1 VRRAIRFDIGR
12 NLAYLAEGMRPLSL
26 LLLLFSAAVGVLAQ
40 HQPPSNVTPLL
51 LPDLGHPNHPIATKN
66 AEAQKYF
73 DQGLQLVFGF
83 NRAEAVRSFRRAS
96 QLDPQAAMPYWGM
109 ALAYGRH
116 MNMDQDMDV
125 SPSEAYDAIQQALKL
140 NSTAMANEREY
151 IQALAERCAQGENTS
166 WQQRDEAYAAA
177 MQHLAAHYPDDLD
190 AAALS
195 LEARMVL
202 HRYEWFQGTTPEHN
216 TPAIMNDIESLLRH
230 APDHPLANH
239 LYIHILDTGHP
250 EIALGVAYRMGSIA
264 PGLGHLVHMPSH
276 IFFNL
281 GDYEM
286 AARVNEQASAVEQRY
301 MQLANPG
308 YTAYTLFYYMHDL
321 HFVARSRAEQGLC
334 DAAMAYANKTAERI
348 ASVQDQ
354 WPMFSDYYLPV
365 PLLTL
370 LRCHQWDEVL
380 RLPEPRPS
388 RLISIALWHFGR
400 SMALAGKADLESAG
414 GEQRI
419 FEQLRSRLPKDTMW
433 MFNSGD
439 KLLAVASPVL
449 AATLSADPAQAIP
462 MWRQAAKAQDELG
475 YDEPPAF
482 YYPVR
487 ESLGGVLLRAGK
499 PAEAESI
506 FRECLQQNPRDP
518 RALFGLSEALK
529 AQGKSDA
536 ADSVGRL
543 FSESWKR
550 PDVALRVQ
558 DL

>member
-1 VRRAIRFDIGR
+1 
-12 NLAYLAEGMRPLSL
+12 MRQLSL
-26 LLLLFSAAVGVLAQ
+26 LLLLFSGVVGVLAQ
-40 HQPPSNVTPLL
+40 QAPPSKVTPPL
-51 LPDLGHPNHPIATKN
+51 LPGLGHPNHPIATKN
-66 AEAQKYF
+66 AEAQEYF

-96 QLDPQAAMPYWGM
+96 QLDPRAAMPYWGM

-125 SPSEAYDAIQQALKL
+125 SPAEAYDAIQQALKL
-140 NSTAMANEREY
+140 SSTAAPNEREY
-151 IQALAERCAQGENTS
+151 IRALAERCAPGDNTT
-166 WQQRDEAYAAA
+166 WREHDEAYAGA
-177 MQHLAAHYPDDLD
+177 MQHLAADYPDDLD

-202 HRYEWFQGTTPEHN
+202 HRYEWFQGTTPQHN
-216 TPAIMNDIESLLRH
+216 TPEIMNDIELLLRR

-250 EIALGVAYRMGSIA
+250 ELALGVAYRIGSIA
-264 PGLGHLVHMPSH
+264 PGLGHLVHMSSH

-286 AARVNEQASAVEQRY
+286 AARVNEQASVTEEHY

-308 YTAYTLFYYMHDL
+308 DTAYTLFYYMHDL

-334 DAAMAYANKTAERI
+334 DLAMPYANKTAQRI
-348 ASVQDQ
+348 ASVQDR

-370 LRCHQWDEVL
+370 LRCQQWEEVL
-380 RLPEPRPS
+380 RLTEPRPN
-388 RLISIALWHFGR
+388 RLMGLALWHFGR
-400 SMALAGKADLESAG
+400 AMALAAKGDLESAR
-414 GEQRI
+414 GEQRL
-419 FEQLRSRLPKDTMW
+419 FEGLRSRLPKDTMW
-433 MFNSGD
+433 MFNPGD
-439 KLLAVASPVL
+439 KLLAVASPAL
-449 AATLSADPAQAIP
+449 AAKLALDPEQAISF
-462 MWRQAAKAQDELG
+462 WRQAVKAQDELG

-487 ESLGGVLLRAGK
+487 ESLGGALLRAEK
-499 PAEAESI
+499 PAEAESV

-536 ADSVGRL
+536 AESVRRL
-543 FSESWKR
+543 FLESWKR

>member
-1 VRRAIRFDIGR
+1 
-12 NLAYLAEGMRPLSL
+12 MRPLP
-26 LLLLFSAAVGVLAQ
+26 LLLLFFSGAVGVPAQ
-40 HQPPSNVTPLL
+40 HSPPSNVTPLL
-51 LPDLGHPNHPIATKN
+51 FPGLGHPNHPIATKS

-125 SPSEAYDAIQQALKL
+125 SPSEAYEAIQQALKL
-140 NSTAMANEREY
+140 SSAAPRNEREY
-151 IQALAERCAQGENTS
+151 IQALAERCAH
-166 WQQRDEAYAAA
+166 DEHANWRQHDETYAAS
-177 MQHLAAHYPDDLD
+177 MQQLAAHYPDDLD

-202 HRYEWFQGTTPEHN
+202 HRYEWFQGTMPEHN
-216 TPAIMNDIESLLRH
+216 TPDIISDIESLLRR

-250 EIALGVAYRMGSIA
+250 EIALGVAYRIGSIA
-264 PGLGHLVHMPSH
+264 PGLGHLLHMPSH

-286 AARVNEQASAVEQRY
+286 AARVNEEASAAEERY

-308 YTAYTLFYYMHDL
+308 DTPYTLFYYMHDL

-334 DAAMAYANKTAERI
+334 GPAMAYANKTAERI

-380 RLPEPRPS
+380 RLSEPRPS
-388 RLISIALWHFGR
+388 RLVGVALWHFGR
-400 SMALAGKADLESAG
+400 AMALAGKTDLESAH
-414 GEQRI
+414 GEQRL
-419 FEQLRSRLPKDTMW
+419 FEQFRSRLPKDTMW
-433 MFNSGD
+433 MFNPGD
-439 KLLAVASPVL
+439 KLLAVASSVL
-449 AATLSADPAQAIP
+449 AARLAPDSEQAIP
-462 MWRQAAKAQDELG
+462 IWRQAVKAQDELG

-487 ESLGGVLLRAGK
+487 ESLGGALLRAGK
-499 PAEAESI
+499 PAEAESV
-506 FRECLQQNPRDP
+506 FRESLQQNPRDP
-518 RALFGLSEALK
+518 RALFGLGEALK
-529 AQGKSDA
+529 AQGKSEA
-536 ADSVGRL
+536 ADSVRRL
-543 FSESWKR
+543 FSESWKKT
-550 PDVALRVQ
+550 DVALRIQ

>member
-1 VRRAIRFDIGR
+1 
-12 NLAYLAEGMRPLSL
+12 M
-26 LLLLFSAAVGVLAQ
+26 
-40 HQPPSNVTPLL
+40 
-51 LPDLGHPNHPIATKN
+51 
-66 AEAQKYF
+66 
-73 DQGLQLVFGF
+73 FGF

-96 QLDPQAAMPYWGM
+96 QLDPQAAMPYWGE

-140 NSTAMANEREY
+140 SSAAPPNELEY
-151 IQALAERCAQGENTS
+151 IQALAERCGHGANTN

-190 AAALS
+190 ATALS

-202 HRYEWFQGTTPEHN
+202 HRYEWFQGSTPEHS
-216 TPAIMNDIESLLRH
+216 TPEIMNDIESLLRR

-250 EIALGVAYRMGSIA
+250 EMALGVAYRLGSVA

-286 AARVNEQASAVEQRY
+286 AAHVNEQASVAEERY
-301 MQLANPG
+301 MQLASPG
-308 YTAYTLFYYMHDL
+308 DTTYTLMYYMHDL

-334 DAAMAYANKTAERI
+334 GPAMVYANKTSVRI

-354 WPMFSDYYLPV
+354 WPMLSDYYLPL

-388 RLISIALWHFGR
+388 RLVGIALWHFGR
-400 SMALAGKADLESAG
+400 AMALAGKADVESAR

-419 FEQLRSRLPKDTMW
+419 FEQLRSRLPQDTMW
-433 MFNSGD
+433 MFNPGD

-449 AATLSADPAQAIP
+449 AATLTADPAQAVP
-462 MWRQAAKAQDELG
+462 LWRQASKAQDELG

-487 ESLGGVLLRAGK
+487 ESLGGALLRFGK
-499 PAEAESI
+499 PAEAESV
-506 FRECLQQNPRDP
+506 FRDCLQQNPRDP

-529 AQGKSDA
+529 VQGKSDA
-536 ADSVGRL
+536 ADSIRRL
-543 FSESWKR
+543 FSESWKN

>member
-1 VRRAIRFDIGR
+1 
-12 NLAYLAEGMRPLSL
+12 MRHLSL
-26 LLLLFSAAVGVLAQ
+26 LLLLFSVGVGVPTQQA
-40 HQPPSNVTPLL
+40 PPSDVTPLL

-73 DQGLQLVFGF
+73 NQGLQLVFGF

-125 SPSEAYDAIQQALKL
+125 SPSEAYRAIQQALEL
-140 NSTAMANEREY
+140 SSAVVPNELEY
-151 IQALAERCAQGENTS
+151 IQALAQRCAHGEPTN
-166 WQQRDEAYAAA
+166 WRQHDEAYAAA

-202 HRYEWFQGTTPEHN
+202 HRYEWFQGTMPEHN
-216 TPAIMNDIESLLRH
+216 TPEIMNDIESLLRR

-250 EIALGVAYRMGSIA
+250 ELALGVAYRIGSIA

-286 AARVNEQASAVEQRY
+286 AARVNEQASIAEERY
-301 MQLANPG
+301 MQLAYPG
-308 YTAYTLFYYMHDL
+308 DTAYTLFYYMHDL

-334 DAAMAYANKTAERI
+334 DPAMAYANKTAERI

-365 PLLTL
+365 PLLTM
-370 LRCHQWDEVL
+370 LRCHRWEEVL
-380 RLPEPRPS
+380 RLPEPRPN
-388 RLISIALWHFGR
+388 RLMSTALWRFGR
-400 SMALAGKADLESAG
+400 AMALAARADLESAR
-414 GEQRI
+414 GEQRL

-433 MFNSGD
+433 MFNPGA

-449 AATLSADPAQAIP
+449 AARLAPDSEQAIAF
-462 MWRQAAKAQDELG
+462 WQQAVKAQDELG

-487 ESLGGVLLRAGK
+487 ESLGGALLRAEK
-499 PAEAESI
+499 PAEAESV

-536 ADSVGRL
+536 AESVRRL
-543 FSESWKR
+543 FLESWKR

>member
-1 VRRAIRFDIGR
+1 
-12 NLAYLAEGMRPLSL
+12 MCPLSL
-26 LLLLFSAAVGVLAQ
+26 LLLLFSGAIGVPAQ
-40 HQPPSNVTPLL
+40 LSPPSNVTPLL
-51 LPDLGHPNHPIATKN
+51 LPGLGHSNHPIATKN

-125 SPSEAYDAIQQALKL
+125 SPSEAYEAIQQALKL
-140 NSTAMANEREY
+140 SSSAVPNEREY
-151 IQALAERCAQGENTS
+151 IQALAKRCAHDEHTN
-166 WQQRDEAYAAA
+166 WQQHDEAYATS
-177 MQHLAAHYPDDLD
+177 MQQLAAYYPDDLD

-195 LEARMVL
+195 LEGRMVL
-202 HRYEWFQGTTPEHN
+202 HRYEWFQGTTPEHD
-216 TPAIMNDIESLLRH
+216 TPAIMNDIESLLRR

-239 LYIHILDTGHP
+239 LYIHILDIGHP
-250 EIALGVAYRMGSIA
+250 EIALGVAYRIGSIA
-264 PGLGHLVHMPSH
+264 PGLGHLLHMPSH

-286 AARVNEQASAVEQRY
+286 AAHVNEQASVAEERY

-308 YTAYTLFYYMHDL
+308 DTPYTLFYYMHDL

-334 DAAMAYANKTAERI
+334 GPAMAYANKTAERI

-370 LRCHQWDEVL
+370 LRCHHWEEVL
-380 RLPEPRPS
+380 RLTEPRPN
-388 RLISIALWHFGR
+388 RLMGIALWHFGR
-400 SMALAGKADLESAG
+400 AMALAAKTDLESARR
-414 GEQRI
+414 EQRL

-433 MFNSGD
+433 MFNPGN

-449 AATLSADPAQAIP
+449 AARLAPDSEQAIP
-462 MWRQAAKAQDELG
+462 IWRQAVKAQDELG

-482 YYPVR
+482 YYQVR
-487 ESLGGVLLRAGK
+487 ESLGGALLRAGK
-499 PAEAESI
+499 PAEAESV

-529 AQGKSDA
+529 AQGKSEA
-536 ADSVGRL
+536 ADSVRRL
-543 FSESWKR
+543 FSESWKK
-550 PDVALRVQ
+550 PEVALRIQ